1 MSKHLTKKALYS
13 LTIISAM
20 FSSGC
25 LSSIIPEPAPADI
38 IYRLTSPGAS
48 VPSESDAILLRVDR
62 PTAPSALM
70 GHSVVVSPDGQR
82 LATAGQAR
90 WAEPVPSLIQ
100 NSIFDNFSTR
110 GDIVG
115 VLPTSGARTSH
126 RIHVTV
132 RNFEAQFDNG
142 PENPPVA
149 IVKYTATV
157 SDASTRDLIGT
168 YEVRKSVRADA
179 ASVSSIVD
187 AQDRA
192 NKAAVTEI
200 ADWASRLLTKS

>member
-1 MSKHLTKKALYS
+1 MSKRVMKNTLCLATLM
-13 LTIISAM
+13 SAV
-20 FSSGC
+20 FATGC

-38 IYRLTSPGAS
+38 IYRLTSPGDA
-48 VPSESDAILLRVDR
+48 VPSNPDAILLRVDR
-62 PTAPSALM
+62 PTAPAALM

-110 GDIVG
+110 ADIVG

-142 PENPPVA
+142 PESAPLA

-168 YEVRKSVRADA
+168 HEVRKSVRAA
-179 ASVSSIVD
+179 AATVSAIVD
-187 AQDRA
+187 AQDQA
-192 NKAAVTEI
+192 NKDAVTEI
-200 ADWASRLLTKS
+200 ADWAAELLTKS